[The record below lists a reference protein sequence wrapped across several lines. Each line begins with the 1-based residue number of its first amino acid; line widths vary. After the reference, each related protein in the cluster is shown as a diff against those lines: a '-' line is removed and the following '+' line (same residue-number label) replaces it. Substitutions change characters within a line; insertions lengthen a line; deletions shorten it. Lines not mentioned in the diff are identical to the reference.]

1 MVKLHINCKCGCD
14 VLCIE
19 KLFERNESGA
29 VYYFN
34 MYRSLDKG
42 GFWYRLMCSW
52 RYFRSGEF
60 AWSDMTVEDKDIEGL
75 IDFLKNAMMIKVE
88 NDFSSQHGA

>member
-1 MVKLHINCKCGCD
+1 MMKIYIDCRCGCD

-19 KLFERNESGA
+19 KIIERNEYGDA

-42 GFWYRLMCSW
+42 GFWYRLKCAW
-52 RYFRSGEF
+52 RYFRKGEF
-60 AWSDMTVEDKDIEGL
+60 AYSDMTVETKDLDKMIE
-75 IDFLKNAMMIKVE
+75 FLKEAKE
-88 NDFSSQHGA
+88 